1 MKYRTTGIAI
11 LIAVALSVTLVA
23 EDFTTLGEVTVEV
36 SEIATVGEEAPD
48 FSLSNAKGEK
58 INLSDF
64 AGQYVVLEWVNYD
77 CPFVKKH
84 YRSNNMQGL
93 QATYTKKDVV
103 WLSIC
108 SSAPGKQGYFVDEEL
123 SLRIKEEKSGA
134 SSYLVDAD
142 GIVGRLYEAKT
153 TPHIFIINPEG
164 VLAYAGAID
173 DVKSTK
179 AEDIEG
185 AVNYVQTTLDAALAD
200 KVIEISSTKSYG
212 CSVKYAK

>member
-1 MKYRTTGIAI
+1 MNYRTTGITI
-11 LIAVALSVTLVA
+11 LLAVAVSATLLA
-23 EDFTTLGEVTVEV
+23 EDITTPGEPPVEV
-36 SEIATVGEEAPD
+36 ENFASVGEDAPE
-48 FSLSNAKGEK
+48 FSLNSAEGKE
-58 INLSDF
+58 ISLSDYS
-64 AGQYVVLEWVNYD
+64 GKYVVLEWVNFD

-93 QATYTKKDVV
+93 QATYTEKDVV

-108 SSAPGKQGYFVDEEL
+108 SSAPGKQGFFADEEL
-123 SLRIKEEKSGA
+123 ALRIKEEKSGA
-134 SSYLVDAD
+134 TSYLVDAD

-153 TPHIFIINPEG
+153 TPHIFIIDPEG
-164 VLAYAGAID
+164 VLVYAGAID

-185 AVNYVQTTLDAALAD
+185 AVNYVQTTLDAALAN

-212 CSVKYAK
+212 CAVKYAK

>member
-1 MKYRTTGIAI
+1 MNYRTTGIAI
-11 LIAVALSVTLVA
+11 ILAVALSATLPA
-23 EDFTTLGEVTVEV
+23 EDITTPGEPPVEV
-36 SEIATVGEEAPD
+36 ADIATVGEDAPD
-48 FSLSNAKGEK
+48 FSLNTAEGKEVK
-58 INLSDF
+58 LSDYS
-64 AGQYVVLEWVNYD
+64 GKYVVLEWVNFD

-93 QATYTKKDVV
+93 QATYIKKDVV

-108 SSAPGKQGYFVDEEL
+108 SSAPGKQGYFADEEL
-123 SLRIKEEKSGA
+123 ALRIKEEKSVA
-134 SSYLVDAD
+134 SSYLIDAD
-142 GIVGRLYEAKT
+142 GTVGRLYEAKT
-153 TPHIFIINPEG
+153 TPHIFIIDPEG
-164 VLAYAGAID
+164 VLVYAGAID

-179 AEDIEG
+179 AEDIAG

>member
-1 MKYRTTGIAI
+1 MNYRTTGITI
-11 LIAVALSVTLVA
+11 LLAVAVSATLLA
-23 EDFTTLGEVTVEV
+23 EDITTPGEPPVEV
-36 SEIATVGEEAPD
+36 ENFATVGEDAPE
-48 FSLSNAKGEK
+48 FSLNNAEGKE
-58 INLSDF
+58 ISLSDYS
-64 AGQYVVLEWVNYD
+64 GKYVVLEWVNFD

-93 QATYTKKDVV
+93 QATYTEKDVV

-108 SSAPGKQGYFVDEEL
+108 SSAPGKQGFFADEEL
-123 SLRIKEEKSGA
+123 ALRIKEEKSGA
-134 SSYLVDAD
+134 TSYLVDAD

-153 TPHIFIINPEG
+153 TPHIFIIDPEG
-164 VLAYAGAID
+164 VLVYAGAID

-185 AVNYVQTTLDAALAD
+185 AVNYVQTTLDAALAN

-212 CSVKYAK
+212 CAVKYAK

>member
-1 MKYRTTGIAI
+1 M
-11 LIAVALSVTLVA
+11 
-23 EDFTTLGEVTVEV
+23 
-36 SEIATVGEEAPD
+36 VGETAP
-48 FSLSNAKGEK
+48 A
-58 INLSDF
+58 F
-64 AGQYVVLEWVNYD
+64 ALNDAEGKEQKLEDYAGKYVVLEWVNFD

-93 QATYTKKDVV
+93 QAAYAKKDVA

-108 SSAPGKQGYFVDEEL
+108 ASAPGQQGYFADEEL
-123 SLRIKEEKSGA
+123 SLRISEEKWGA

-142 GIVGRLYEAKT
+142 GSVGRLYEAKT

-164 VLAYAGAID
+164 ILIYAGAID
-173 DVKSTK
+173 DIKSTDAK
-179 AEDIEG
+179 DIDG
-185 AVNYVQTTLDAALAD
+185 AVNYVQTTLDLALAD

>member
-1 MKYRTTGIAI
+1 MNYRTIGIAT
-11 LIAVALSVTLVA
+11 LFVVALAATLPAGDKTEPA
-23 EDFTTLGEVTVEV
+23 EAPVDVMK
-36 SEIATVGEEAPD
+36 IATVGQEAPD
-48 FSLSNAKGEK
+48 FTLNDSEGKERK
-58 INLSDF
+58 LSDY
-64 AGQYVVLEWVNYD
+64 AGKYVVLEWVNYD

-93 QATYTKKDVV
+93 QATYTDKDVV

-108 SSAPGKQGYFVDEEL
+108 SSAPGKQGYFADDAL

-142 GIVGRLYEAKT
+142 GTVGRLYEAKT

-164 VLAYAGAID
+164 MLVYAGAID
-173 DVKSTK
+173 NVKSTNT
-179 AEDIEG
+179 EDIEG
-185 AVNYVQTTLDAALAD
+185 AVNYVQTTLDAAMAD

-212 CSVKYAK
+212 CSVKYGK

>member
-1 MKYRTTGIAI
+1 MNYRTTGITI
-11 LIAVALSVTLVA
+11 LLAVAVSATLLA
-23 EDFTTLGEVTVEV
+23 EDITTPGEPPVEIAN
-36 SEIATVGEEAPD
+36 IATVGEEAPD
-48 FSLSNAKGEK
+48 FSLKNAEGKEVK
-58 INLSDF
+58 LSDYS
-64 AGQYVVLEWVNYD
+64 GKHVVLEWVNFD

-93 QATYTKKDVV
+93 QATYTEKDVV

-108 SSAPGKQGYFVDEEL
+108 SSAPGKQGFFADEEL
-123 SLRIKEEKSGA
+123 ALRIKEEKSGA
-134 SSYLVDAD
+134 TSYLVDAD

-153 TPHIFIINPEG
+153 TPHIFIIDPEG
-164 VLAYAGAID
+164 VLVYAGAID

-185 AVNYVQTTLDAALAD
+185 AVNYVQTTLDAALAN